1 MKRRLVL
8 LLLVCLIV
16 SFASYGYSEP
26 YINNNFPPDEILK
39 KAVQDPVPY
48 KVGIDKI
55 DIVGN
60 FKADEDRYI
69 VYFNIYHI
77 GKKEITP
84 FNLMKL
90 DTGVWIIGSQKSAEE
105 KILQK

>member
-8 LLLVCLIV
+8 LLFVCLIV

-39 KAVQDPVPY
+39 KAAHDLVSY
-48 KVGIDKI
+48 NVGIDNI

-60 FKADEDRYI
+60 YKSDEDRYV

-90 DTGVWIIGSQKSAEE
+90 DTGVWIIGSQKSGE